1 MALTNKQ
8 KEQIIQN
15 KKLRAASSR
24 RVATKIIAVL
34 VLAAL
39 LVTGGTWGVVSL
51 IDANSMKVTISK
63 GAEGLSLSNYSDFS
77 DATTNLKIGGPET
90 IDATTY
96 TNFEFD
102 KKILGFEGAHH
113 GKNYIGFSF
122 FLKNVSSTKYVKFL
136 KAEVLKNCSKGVEK
150 ALRVMIIES
159 TIDGTIK
166 NINIYAEKDMND
178 QFEYV
183 AYDTDQLNHNA
194 LTLKELN
201 MNKELLT
208 SNETRPFIGQR
219 IEDEEDLKYY
229 IGYDDSGELA
239 PNEIRKYTAL
249 LWIEGT
255 DYECKNDIVS
265 GSCQI
270 DIEFS
275 VIEYGD
281 IVNY

>member
-63 GAEGLSLSNYSDFS
+63 GAEGLSLSSYSDFS

-90 IDATTY
+90 IDAITY

-113 GKNYIGFSF
+113 GSDYIGFSF
-122 FLKNVSSTKYVKFL
+122 FLKNVSSTKSVKFL
-136 KAEVLKNCSKGVEK
+136 RAEVLKNHSKGVEK
-150 ALRVMIIES
+150 ALRIMILEC
-159 TIDGTIK
+159 TIDGTIR
-166 NINIYAEKDMND
+166 NIDIYAEKDINN

-183 AYDTDQLNHNA
+183 AYDSDQMNHNA
-194 LTLKELN
+194 LTVTELN
-201 MNKELLT
+201 TNKELLS
-208 SNETRPFIGQR
+208 SNETKPFIGQR
-219 IEDEEDLKYY
+219 AEEDLNYY
-229 IGYDDSGELA
+229 IGYDDTGELA
-239 PNEIRKYTAL
+239 PNEIRKYTVL
-249 LWIEGT
+249 MWIEGS
-255 DYECKNDIVS
+255 DYECKDDIVS

-281 IVNY
+281 IINY